1 MKKIY
6 AFFVFLL
13 SLQMG
18 SGQEPVAILYTGIE
32 PVIDGI
38 EEELWDL
45 VDPVAIEKDFT
56 GESPS
61 LTAYWKALWDSAH
74 FYVLLSVEDDDH
86 YPSWESG
93 GNWYEYD
100 QPEIYFD
107 LNAELKDGLGANDA
121 QGHWQVQPGF
131 TEDGSG
137 VPVTLSSTDKVFRPL
152 CTYCYVVTGENYVWE
167 YQFLYED
174 FTNKTGEVL
183 SLEAF
188 RALDPIGFDVT
199 IIDQDENVTDSRQR
213 AVWSNAGDTDENYL
227 NMDDAGTI
235 VMVDRVVSSQ
245 QYETHTFAV
254 YPNPVAD
261 YLNISMDFDRIR
273 IVNTLGQIVWTSENS
288 TKRVNLGMIPEGIY
302 FIGIFKDNRS
312 IGYSK
317 IIKE

>member
-1 MKKIY
+1 M
-6 AFFVFLL
+6 FLF

-45 VDPVAIEKDFT
+45 VDPVAIEKDFN
-56 GESPS
+56 GESPT

-93 GNWYEYD
+93 GNWWEFD
-100 QPEIYFD
+100 QPEVYFD
-107 LNAELKDGLGANDA
+107 LNDELKDGLGASDA

-131 TEDGSG
+131 TEGGSG

-167 YQFLYED
+167 YQFFYED
-174 FTNKTGEVL
+174 FTNKAGEVL

-213 AVWSNAGDTDENYL
+213 AVWSNAGDTDENYII
-227 NMDDAGTI
+227 MDDAGTI
-235 VMVDRVVSSQ
+235 VMVDRVVTIQ

-288 TKRVNLGMIPEGIY
+288 TKRVDLGMLPEGIY
-302 FIGIFKDNRS
+302 FIGIFKENRP

-317 IIKE
+317 IIKK